1 MAYIYGDPDF
11 WKARLGVNPNTV
23 APGDAIALEIYNQL
37 YLLNTGGGAPL
48 SGSIYFVAAAGDNSY
63 TAAQVPT
70 LSHLVGKTITLVTMA
85 GGNIDLS
92 LVTWDDVTFTLD
104 PSITVDGGE
113 FIVIFYQ

>member
-48 SGSIYFVAAAGDNSY
+48 SG
-63 TAAQVPT
+63 
-70 LSHLVGKTITLVTMA
+70 
-85 GGNIDLS
+85 
-92 LVTWDDVTFTLD
+92 
-104 PSITVDGGE
+104 
-113 FIVIFYQ
+113 